1 MRTARVSLTT
11 LRRLDKVKASLL
23 DENGEARQR
32 VMLVPP
38 IPTGPSRFDDWER
51 IAVAS
56 QEALLVFCASD
67 AGLPNTAS
75 PQPEAS
81 DIKLYLGRC
90 VTTGE
95 RHLMYDTPNG
105 PMRWF
110 T

>member
-1 MRTARVSLTT
+1 MRTARVALTT

-32 VMLVPP
+32 VLLVPP
-38 IPTGPSRFDDWER
+38 ILPVDDWER